1 MDKLEGTVSLL
12 QQPKF
17 MGFYNWSVSDNK
29 IWGDANFASL
39 FSIDKDHLIDGIPVE
54 RFLERIS
61 PDDRTRIAFAVHQ
74 AITTGEPYF
83 ESYEVVHPD
92 GSTRKVAAFGR
103 CLRNHEG
110 IPSFFS
116 GAAMDADPDRIAA
129 HEDPLENLCRAAIS
143 LARQRDNK
151 IALRYLESALFAL
164 G

>member
-1 MDKLEGTVSLL
+1 MDPLRGSAALL

-39 FSIDKDHLIDGIPVE
+39 FSIDKKHLIEGISVE
-54 RFLERIS
+54 RFLERVS

-83 ESYEVVHPD
+83 ETYAVLHPD
-92 GSTRKVAAFGR
+92 GSTRQVAAFGR
-103 CLRNHEG
+103 CLRNQEG
-110 IPSFFS
+110 VPSFFS
-116 GAAMDADPDRIAA
+116 GAAMDADTNQAA
-129 HEDPLENLCRAAIS
+129 NHEDPLENLCRAAIV
-143 LARQRDNK
+143 LAKQRDNK
-151 IALRYLESALFAL
+151 LAVRYLESAIFAL